1 MQKRKETIASF
12 YLHDPRP
19 PVPRYY
25 FWIYRFSAPVR
36 IRRWAVISY
45 RRGLYCDI
53 WLGSFPHSVILL
65 EDIVW
70 ILSVLCPG
78 SYSIDPLSLVRCDIW
93 LGDFS
98 LSYCYLHPV
107 AIGFLRDPPIT
118 DYCDIWLGDFSIFYL
133 NEPYQ
138 RALMDLFVL

>member
-1 MQKRKETIASF
+1 M
-12 YLHDPRP
+12 
-19 PVPRYY
+19 
-25 FWIYRFSAPVR
+25 
-36 IRRWAVISY
+36 
-45 RRGLYCDI
+45 
-53 WLGSFPHSVILL
+53 ILL

-78 SYSIDPLSLVRCDIW
+78 SDSIDPPSLVYCDIW
-93 LGDFS
+93 LGNFS
-98 LSYCYLHPV
+98 RSYLHPI